1 MDRGIEDNFVKTFV
15 VKDKRD
21 RLLYEL
27 FGKKREQGIGRFCHN
42 ADKMLVKGKIAASGN
57 HLYYDEI
64 LQEVEKY
71 KVSGNWYIMSM
82 NKSMDGIV
90 CQFDEALDLVLGNGM
105 AAIIVSDSIAI
116 VETEQYRGT
125 PVRYILHHQC
135 EK

>member
-57 HLYYDEI
+57 YLYYDEI